1 MYPEAFILRHGET
14 EWNRAG
20 RFQGRLNSPLTE
32 KGRAQARRQGE
43 ILTTAGVN
51 ASQFQ
56 FWSSPQGRARQTADL
71 ALGGMGGVI
80 REDLL
85 LQEIDVGDWQGLT
98 GPEIAARHPDADLL
112 GGSLWQ
118 DAAPGGE
125 GFAGVEARAHAF
137 LSGLDRPAVIVTHG
151 VFSRFLRAA
160 ILGLDLEGAL
170 GLPDGQGIVFHL
182 KDGQQTQ
189 LS

>member
-32 KGRAQARRQGE
+32 KGCAQARRQGE

-98 GPEIAARHPDADLL
+98 GPE
-112 GGSLWQ
+112 
-118 DAAPGGE
+118 
-125 GFAGVEARAHAF
+125 
-137 LSGLDRPAVIVTHG
+137 
-151 VFSRFLRAA
+151 
-160 ILGLDLEGAL
+160 
-170 GLPDGQGIVFHL
+170 
-182 KDGQQTQ
+182 
-189 LS
+189 